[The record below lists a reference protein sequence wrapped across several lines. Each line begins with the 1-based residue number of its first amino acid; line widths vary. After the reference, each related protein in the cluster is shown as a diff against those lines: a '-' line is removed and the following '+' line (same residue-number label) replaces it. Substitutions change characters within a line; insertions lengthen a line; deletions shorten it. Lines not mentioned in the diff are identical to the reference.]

1 MYRRIL
7 AVMAL
12 AALLAGCGGQ
22 GAPASGGGKP
32 ATAATTSTAGKP
44 AAKTVT
50 LGLAMPAIQ
59 TAFWVSMDY
68 GVQTE
73 ATKKGVKLITVD
85 AGGFDQSS
93 RQIQQIQDLAQ
104 RHVDLL
110 LVGAT
115 DAKAIGP
122 VVDRVIA
129 QGTPVIGLSSVPA
142 SKHLAGIIGADHYG
156 MGVFDAT
163 CLAKAIGGSGQVAI
177 MAGPPGVN
185 WAQQR
190 DQGFTDTLKK
200 DDPHVQVVAHQY
212 GASTRNGGLKLMED
226 WMQRFPDLKGV
237 FAVTD
242 DLGVGAADAL
252 AAAGKT
258 GSIKIATA
266 NLSQAGKAYL
276 EAGKLSCEAA
286 QQVVLQGRDAVDM
299 ALAII
304 NHQPYQ
310 KIIKT
315 KAIGVTKANLDKM
328 DFSQIAAPKNYHP
341 H

>member
-1 MYRRIL
+1 MSRRFL
-7 AVMAL
+7 AFLTL
-12 AALLAGCGGQ
+12 ATLLAGCGGQ
-22 GAPASGGGKP
+22 AAAPAGGGGGAGSSQGKP
-32 ATAATTSTAGKP
+32 TAAK
-44 AAKTVT
+44 KVT

-68 GVQTE
+68 GVQAE
-73 ATKKGVKLITVD
+73 AKKKGVNVITVD
-85 AGGFDQSS
+85 AGGFDKSS
-93 RQIQQIQDLAQ
+93 TQIQQIQDLAQ
-104 RHVDLL
+104 RHVDVL

-122 VVDRVIA
+122 VVDHVVA

-156 MGVFDAT
+156 MGAFDAG
-163 CLAKAIGGSGQVAI
+163 CLAKAIGGQGEVAV

-190 DQGFTDTLKK
+190 DQGFLDTLKK
-200 DDPHVQVVAHQY
+200 DDPGVRVVASQY
-212 GASTRNGGLKLMED
+212 GPSTRNGGLNLMQD
-226 WMQRFPDLKGV
+226 WMQRFPHLKGV

-258 GSIKIATA
+258 GQIKIATA
-266 NLSQAGKAYL
+266 NLSQAGEAYL
-276 EAGKLSCEAA
+276 KAGKLSCEAA
-286 QQVVLQGRDAVDM
+286 QQVVLQGRDAVKM
-299 ALAII
+299 ALAIVD
-304 NHQPYQ
+304 HKPYQ
-310 KIIKT
+310 KLIQT
-315 KAIGVTKANLDKM
+315 KAIGVTTAGLAKL

-341 H
+341 Q